1 MRCLFINTSSFFI
14 DVAIVD
20 NNEVLFHRVEKIDKD
35 MSSKI
40 MPIIKA
46 GFSNVNFELKN
57 LDKIFVVN
65 GPGSFTGVR
74 VGVSVA
80 KTIGWA
86 LNIDVIPV
94 SSLEVLATTN
104 TSKKYNVGLIDARR
118 GNVFAGVYDEELNS
132 IIEDQLIS
140 LDKLKTIIND
150 KDYET
155 ISEENNNID
164 VDIIKVIEK
173 HKNDNPINLHNLN
186 PKYLKLT
193 EAEEK
198 LNGSNN

>member
-173 HKNDNPINLHNLN
+173 HKNDNPINPHNLN

>member
-20 NNEVLFHRVEKIDKD
+20 SNEVLFHRVEKIDKD

-173 HKNDNPINLHNLN
+173 HKNDNPINPHNLN

>member
-20 NNEVLFHRVEKIDKD
+20 GNEVLFHRVEKIDKD

-150 KDYET
+150 KDYEI

-173 HKNDNPINLHNLN
+173 HKNDNPINPHNLN

>member
-20 NNEVLFHRVEKIDKD
+20 SNEVLFHRVEKIDKD

-118 GNVFAGVYDEELNS
+118 GNVFAGVYDEALNN

-164 VDIIKVIEK
+164 VNIIKVIEK
-173 HKNDNPINLHNLN
+173 HKNDNPINPHDLN

>member
-20 NNEVLFHRVEKIDKD
+20 SNEVLFHRVEKIDKD

-150 KDYET
+150 KDYEI

-173 HKNDNPINLHNLN
+173 HKNDNPINPHNLN